1 MEWFWLALTIG
12 CIVTELATMDLISIW
27 FACGAGL
34 VALLSALISSLAIYV
49 QLIIFASAS
58 ILLLLCLRPLIKRY
72 LKKRKKEN
80 KEK

>member
-12 CIVTELATMDLISIW
+12 FCVTELATADLISVW

-34 VALLSALISSLAIYV
+34 VALLSAFISSLAIYA
-49 QLIIFASAS
+49 QFIIFASAS
-58 ILLLLCLRPLIKRY
+58 VLLLFTMRPLIKRY
-72 LKKRKKEN
+72 LGKRKKEN